1 MSKIIIIRTG
11 SGNITANNVCLGW
24 FLTDRFRQ
32 GHALKEQMAQGMS
45 EAEAINSIAQ
55 DIPTGRTSKPEVL
68 GLRWHFW
75 LQNKQGILLGPPSG
89 RWRLGSSGVLRL
101 D

>member
-1 MSKIIIIRTG
+1 MVSSSPMSYTWLQLDEQNHIIRTG

-55 DIPTGRTSKPEVL
+55 DIPMGRISKP
-68 GLRWHFW
+68 
-75 LQNKQGILLGPPSG
+75 
-89 RWRLGSSGVLRL
+89 
-101 D
+101 